1 MTDKQKEAIK
11 ILNKIKEKWCNPS
24 SGHTYL
30 SEKEYMTI
38 LEAIWDN
45 DVKDK
50 IQIQPI
56 PFNIPSYQLPCY
68 HPDGVCINPQ
78 KDCVNCPKQGTYGST
93 WTTNTFK
100 KD

>member
-1 MTDKQKEAIK
+1 MTDRQKEAIK
-11 ILNKIKEKWCNPS
+11 ILNRIREVS
-24 SGHTYL
+24 SPRAL
-30 SEKEYMTI
+30 SEEDYMTI
-38 LEAIWDN
+38 LEAIWNN

-78 KDCVNCPKQGTYGST
+78 RDCINCPKQGSYGST
-93 WTTNTFK
+93 YSSNTTINK
-100 KD
+100 GE

>member
-11 ILNKIKEKWCNPS
+11 ILNKIKEMSS
-24 SGHTYL
+24 SGVIL
-30 SEKEYMTI
+30 SEEDYITI

-45 DVKDK
+45 DVKEK

-56 PFNIPSYQLPCY
+56 PFNIPAYQLPCY
-68 HPDGVCINPQ
+68 HPDGICINPQ
-78 KDCVNCPKQGTYGST
+78 KDCVNCPKQGTYDFT
-93 WTTNTFK
+93 WTTNTNTTIK